1 MYNKS
6 TMNVHCYHKSLQCI
20 EQLKIP
26 TSAPRTTDVHGR
38 KWSPFHPFR
47 GRGWRRS
54 QNGVGHKMRREKKK
68 GKKKKKRGK
77 RKKGREKKG
86 KKEEKEAH

>member
-1 MYNKS
+1 MGVYGAPS
-6 TMNVHCYHKSLQCI
+6 THSGEGV
-20 EQLKIP
+20 
-26 TSAPRTTDVHGR
+26 
-38 KWSPFHPFR
+38 
-47 GRGWRRS
+47 
-54 QNGVGHKMRREKKK
+54 GVGHKMRREEKK

>member
-1 MYNKS
+1 
-6 TMNVHCYHKSLQCI
+6 MNHD
-20 EQLKIP
+20 E
-26 TSAPRTTDVHGR
+26 HGR

-54 QNGVGHKMRREKKK
+54 QSGVGHKMRREKKK

-77 RKKGREKKG
+77 RKKGREKR
-86 KKEEKEAH
+86 EAFYRLIEALQISLRPFEAH